1 MLVPIQGQHMIALA
15 SAARSDAPCS
25 AAAPTGQTSMVDQSD
40 QISSGQ
46 PNEDPKNARPEGTP
60 LGQAHHGLL

>member
-40 QISSGQ
+40 QILSGQ
-46 PNEDPKNARPEGTP
+46 PDEDPTNTRQGGIPS
-60 LGQAHHGLL
+60 GQAHLGLP